1 MTAPLSIPLLA
12 FFLLVFAAAFFLVR
26 ALAGQ
31 IFGDARLSRRAVLQL
46 GEEEPASKGPQL
58 LRRPHLERLTPLEKR
73 IEGRREL
80 RQLRRLAEQAGLKV
94 PAYRLLAEAAMYV
107 LLAAVFLAFYFPRW
121 WAFVLLLPVVAAVP
135 VLRLLWLRQR
145 RIRQIESQ
153 LADAIDM
160 VKRSL
165 RAGNPLVSTFRTVAE
180 NLDGPLAAEFGLTA
194 ADLSYGSDPRSAL
207 LAMLERVPSMPL
219 MGFITAILVQR
230 ETGGNLAETLDH
242 ISAVIRERF
251 RFDRKL
257 LTLSAEGRL
266 SAWILTLIPFVLAAV
281 LHLRAPDYL
290 QSLIDNPQGPSLI
303 AGAVGLMVFGVLW
316 MRSIVRI
323 SI

>member
-1 MTAPLSIPLLA
+1 MNVLLIV
-12 FFLLVFAAAFFLVR
+12 FFLLVFIAAFLLMR
-26 ALAGQ
+26 ALVGQ
-31 IFGDARLSRRAVLQL
+31 AFGSARLARRAVLRL
-46 GEEEPASKGPQL
+46 GEEEPSIEMPQL

-73 IEGRREL
+73 IEARREL
-80 RQLRRLAEQAGLKV
+80 RPLKRLAEQAGLKI
-94 PAYRLLAEAAMYV
+94 PAYQVLGESAVYVVIAATI
-107 LLAAVFLAFYFPRW
+107 LAFYFPRW
-121 WAFVLLLPVVAAVP
+121 WAFVIALPAVAAVP
-135 VLRLLWLRQR
+135 FLRLLWVRHR

-165 RAGNPLVSTFRTVAE
+165 RAGNPLVATFRGVAE
-180 NLDGPLAAEFGLTA
+180 NLEGPLAIEFGLTA

-257 LTLSAEGRL
+257 RTLSAEGRL

-281 LHLRAPDYL
+281 LRVRAPDYL
-290 QSLIDNPQGPSLI
+290 QSLLDNPQGPSLI
-303 AGAVGLMVFGVLW
+303 AGAGTLMVLGVIW
-316 MRSIVRI
+316 MRRI
-323 SI
+323 IRIDV

>member
-1 MTAPLSIPLLA
+1 MNVLQVMFFVLVFLA
-12 FFLLVFAAAFFLVR
+12 AFLLIRAVIAQAFGSSR
-26 ALAGQ
+26 
-31 IFGDARLSRRAVLQL
+31 RSRRAVLSL
-46 GEEEPASKGPQL
+46 GEEESTVEMPQL

-73 IEGRREL
+73 IEARREL
-80 RQLRRLAEQAGLKV
+80 RLLKRLAEQAGLKI
-94 PAYRLLAEAAMYV
+94 PAYQVLGEATIYV
-107 LLAAVFLAFYFPRW
+107 AIAATVLAFIFPRW
-121 WAFVLLLPVVAAVP
+121 WAFVVVLPCVAAVP
-135 VLRLLWLRQR
+135 VIRLVWLRNR
-145 RIRQIESQ
+145 RVRQIESQ

-165 RAGNPLVSTFRTVAE
+165 RAGNPLVATFRTVAE

-194 ADLSYGSDPRSAL
+194 ADLSYGSDPRNAL

-242 ISAVIRERF
+242 IAAVIRERF

-266 SAWILTLIPFVLAAV
+266 SAWILTLIPFVLAGV
-281 LHLRAPDYL
+281 LHIRAPDYL
-290 QSLIDNPQGPSLI
+290 QSLIDNAQGPSLI
-303 AGAVGLMVFGVLW
+303 AGAGGLMVMGVLW
-316 MRSIVRI
+316 MRRIVRI
-323 SI
+323 SV

>member
-1 MTAPLSIPLLA
+1 MNVLLVV
-12 FFLLVFAAAFFLVR
+12 FFLLVFIAVFLLMR
-26 ALAGQ
+26 ALVGQ
-31 IFGDARLSRRAVLQL
+31 AFGSARLSRRAVLSL
-46 GEEEPASKGPQL
+46 GDEEPAGEAPQL
-58 LRRPHLERLTPLEKR
+58 LRRPHLERLTPLERR
-73 IEGRREL
+73 IEARREL
-80 RQLRRLAEQAGLKV
+80 RQLKRLAEQAGLKI
-94 PAYRLLAEAAMYV
+94 PAYQVLGEAAIYV
-107 LLAAVFLAFYFPRW
+107 TVAATILAFYFPRW
-121 WAFVLLLPVVAAVP
+121 WAFIAVLPAAAAVP
-135 VLRLLWLRQR
+135 ILRLLWLRNR
-145 RIRQIESQ
+145 RIRQIEAQ

-165 RAGNPLVSTFRTVAE
+165 RAGNPLVATFRTVAD

-266 SAWILTLIPFVLAAV
+266 SAWILTLIPFVLAGV

-303 AGAVGLMVFGVLW
+303 TGAGVLMVVGVVW
-316 MRSIVRI
+316 MRRIIRI
-323 SI
+323 SV

>member
-1 MTAPLSIPLLA
+1 MNVLLVV
-12 FFLLVFAAAFFLVR
+12 FFLLIFTAVFLLTRAVVGQAF
-26 ALAGQ
+26 GT
-31 IFGDARLSRRAVLQL
+31 ARLSRRAVLSL
-46 GEEEPASKGPQL
+46 GDDDPTGESPQL
-58 LRRPHLERLTPLEKR
+58 LRRPHLERLTPLERR
-73 IEGRREL
+73 IEARREL
-80 RQLRRLAEQAGLKV
+80 RHLKRLAEQAGLKI
-94 PAYRLLAEAAMYV
+94 PAYQVLGEAMIYIAIASTV
-107 LLAAVFLAFYFPRW
+107 LAFYFPRW
-121 WAFVLLLPVVAAVP
+121 WAFVIVLPAVAAAP
-135 VLRLLWLRQR
+135 ILRLLWLRNR
-145 RIRQIESQ
+145 RIRQIESH

-165 RAGNPLVSTFRTVAE
+165 RAGNPLVATFRAVAD
-180 NLDGPLAAEFGLTA
+180 NLEGPLAAEFGLTA
-194 ADLSYGSDPRSAL
+194 ADLSYGSDPRTAL
-207 LAMLERVPSMPL
+207 LAMLERVPSVPL

-266 SAWILTLIPFVLAAV
+266 SAWILTLIPFVLAVV

-303 AGAVGLMVFGVLW
+303 TGAGVLMVIGVVW
-316 MRSIVRI
+316 MRRIIRI